1 MLWRPLKETNVQ
13 YLYVFSRLATI
24 MEGAE
29 IMYQLQA
36 LLSSPT
42 LKQQEERIRGPD
54 SQADC

>member
-1 MLWRPLKETNVQ
+1 MLWRLLKETNVQ

-29 IMYQLQA
+29 IMYQA